1 MIKNIVNDFS
11 KLIFLEKIIFILVL
25 LLPFALCLSI
35 FIADLFTS
43 IIALI
48 VLFWFFKN
56 KEFQQIIRNIK
67 KTLSI
72 IILFYFFIIISLT
85 FSVNFNKSFLP
96 SFFYF
101 RYFFL
106 SLAIFF
112 FLYKFEFSKKLIL
125 Y

>member
-1 MIKNIVNDFS
+1 MKNLVNDFT
-11 KLIFLEKIIFILVL
+11 KLLILEKIVLILIL
-25 LLPFALCLSI
+25 LLPFSLLISI

-48 VLFWFFKN
+48 VLFWLFKN
-56 KEFQQIIRNIK
+56 KEFLKKIMEIRK
-67 KTLSI
+67 SLL
-72 IILFYFFIIISLT
+72 IILIFYFFIIVSLI
-85 FSVNFNKSFLP
+85 FSYDFNKSFLP

-112 FLYKFEFSKKLIL
+112 FLYKFEFSKKLI
-125 Y
+125 